1 MKTIEVTDKMHAALM
16 EISNELNMQ
25 DHLCTAMP
33 YIFQIQTKHQIAVPE
48 GNGIQ
53 AWFYDGSLI
62 EKEDEIIEAI
72 YDYKD
77 GSMSKKK
84 IKELDE
90 DDRNDLMEKIGY
102 RKVYYDYE
110 KKCENAFFTKKGA
123 EEHIRVNG
131 HNLKKP
137 QVFLNHAFRNTEM
150 ELVMSFLCELSGGK
164 IHK

>member
-1 MKTIEVTDKMHAALM
+1 MKTIELTDEMHAALM
-16 EISNELNMQ
+16 EISKELNTQ

-33 YIFQIQTKHQIAVPE
+33 YIFQIQTEHKIPVPE
-48 GNGIQ
+48 GHGTQ
-53 AWFYDGSLI
+53 AWFCDGHLL
-62 EKEDEIIEAI
+62 EDEDEIIERI
-72 YDYKD
+72 YEYKD
-77 GSMSKKK
+77 GFMTSEE
-84 IKELDE
+84 IRELDE
-90 DDRNDLMEKIGY
+90 DDRDDLMEKIGY

-131 HNLKKP
+131 HNLSNP
-137 QVFLNHAFRNTEM
+137 QIYLNHAFRNAEM